1 MTPLKDHASRLSYE
15 ANTAVILTDL
25 TGETITIPAG
35 GAASVVNFQLPQFP
49 VRSSNGG
56 SLAGP
61 GDTSLSLTSTAFTN
75 EVAAFTADANLSN
88 GDYWINPLTGG
99 GRGKKADSSTS
110 MTADWTVAR
119 PLGGMGG
126 IDAADSA
133 PSGNPLQT
141 GRLGYD
147 VGSFPTQI
155 SQNGYVVPDIGSRYG
170 ETYVYEA
177 RQRPGERPDADVRKT
192 EQDGNYS
199 YFATAGADKV
209 IKASPGFLYGII
221 IGKDVASSI
230 IEVSD
235 HASDGDG
242 NVKIYLEGDT
252 LMTSC
257 GGYVPVNADFP
268 TGISADLTN
277 QTNVTFVY
285 R

>member
-119 PLGGMGG
+119 PLGGIGG
-126 IDAADSA
+126 VDPADGAAT
-133 PSGNPLQT
+133 GNPVRT

-199 YFATAGADKV
+199 YVAAAGPDNV
-209 IKASPGFLYGII
+209 VKASGGFLYGIL
-221 IGKDVASSI
+221 IGKDVANAV

-235 HASDGDG
+235 SATDGDG
-242 NVKIYLEGDT
+242 NVKVYLEGST
-252 LMTSC
+252 LMTSTS
-257 GGYVPVNADFP
+257 GYVPVNAAF
-268 TGISADLTN
+268 TNGITADLTN
-277 QTNVTFVY
+277 QTNVTFIY